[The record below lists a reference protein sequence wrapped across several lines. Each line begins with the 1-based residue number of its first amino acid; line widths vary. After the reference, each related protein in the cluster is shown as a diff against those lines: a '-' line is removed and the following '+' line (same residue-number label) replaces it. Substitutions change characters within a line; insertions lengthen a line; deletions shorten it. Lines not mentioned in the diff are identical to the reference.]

1 MENIYIK
8 TSENTEQR
16 IIIQMY
22 SIQHPQTNQSHYNI
36 QWFLLSLFNP
46 NFSYTHRLYA
56 YIRAECNHAMTITL
70 PTGKWS
76 IYGNKEQGD
85 LNIDTVDGDGKWTGT
100 AFGDKINGSFNA
112 TSGEIRFSR
121 VWRDAVD
128 TSQLYA
134 GNLSTLTP
142 DDYLLG
148 GSYYQIEAKQVYSE
162 QFGWYATQPP
172 FISNQH
178 QQRIETVHMKKI
190 EIIIPHGRLP
200 FVHSVLKDLNVGGMS
215 HYEISGS
222 GRIKEDPIVA
232 ATHPTETPPE
242 YISRTKVEVVIKNE
256 QLEELMSGLREKLRG
271 GQGGKIFVED
281 VRDAID
287 IPTQKRGEA
296 AI

>member
-1 MENIYIK
+1 
-8 TSENTEQR
+8 
-16 IIIQMY
+16 MY
-22 SIQHPQTNQSHYNI
+22 AITRVKHKSNKRDT
-36 QWFLLSLFNP
+36 
-46 NFSYTHRLYA
+46 
-56 YIRAECNHAMTITL
+56 CNHTMTITL

-85 LNIDTVDGDGKWTGT
+85 LNIDTVDGDGKWTGKV
-100 AFGDKINGSFNA
+100 FGDKINGSFNS

-128 TSQLYA
+128 TSQLYT

-178 QQRIETVHMKKI
+178 QKRIETVHMKKI

-222 GRIKEDPIVA
+222 GRIKEDPLVA

-287 IPTQKRGEA
+287 IPTDKRGEG